1 MNIHRVNAAGKEQII
16 HIFRAGESF
25 AEAGLA
31 TPTGYPAD
39 ARALEPDFRSR
50 PERSCD
56 ASSPVAAA
64 IIPLPGKMRR
74 GRRYHPVATR
84 RRRYFRLAASGF
96 GLNPRKFCWCKRRGF
111 WSCSSASRNSGCGC
125 SVR

>member
-96 GLNPRKFCWCKRRGF
+96 GLKVPALRLQE
-111 WSCSSASRNSGCGC
+111 
-125 SVR
+125 